1 MGNRQLSSKVDILRT
16 DSIMSHNEKY
26 YSKHLTR
33 NMVKSK
39 KHCRTLKK
47 MAKCNKHEFK
57 NAVRERELEVHC
69 SSVEMSLFHDPLLI
83 PL

>member
-1 MGNRQLSSKVDILRT
+1 
-16 DSIMSHNEKY
+16 
-26 YSKHLTR
+26 
-33 NMVKSK
+33 
-39 KHCRTLKK
+39 